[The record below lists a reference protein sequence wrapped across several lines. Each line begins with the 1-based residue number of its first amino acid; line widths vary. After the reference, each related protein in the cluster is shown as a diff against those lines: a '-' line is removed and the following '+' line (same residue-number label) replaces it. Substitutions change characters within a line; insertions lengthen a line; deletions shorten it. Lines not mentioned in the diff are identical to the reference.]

1 MIQQLRQQRNAQ
13 AANDDPLFVLAKL
26 FIKIDQREK
35 VIEQLQKDELNDE
48 SDKRSS
54 DSTSQSE

>member
-13 AANDDPLFVLAKL
+13 VANDDPLFVLSEL